1 MPSRLR
7 AGRAAGRARPA
18 GAGPGEG
25 EGKGWGAVGGCVGQ
39 CRGGGGRDAER
50 CAPTVLAGLGGVP
63 SAGCAKGGRIR
74 PLGGGAPL
82 DRPLPAPKIAP
93 YGAGH
98 RGGHGRP
105 LPPLT
110 PAPRGSDRGR
120 PSVTATRPSR
130 GAASPGGGGVL
141 VPAVARPAV
150 GCPLAFPRLCRG
162 GKHPRRCSSRSRRMG
177 LYASAR
183 VRAPPYGAH
192 PAAVTRPPCPTWW
205 PTLSWHS
212 DSPQPGPTA
221 RSP

>member
-110 PAPRGSDRGR
+110 PAPRGSNRGR

-130 GAASPGGGGVL
+130 GAASPGGAFSSPLWHARLLAALSPSRGSAEGVNI
-141 VPAVARPAV
+141 
-150 GCPLAFPRLCRG
+150 
-162 GKHPRRCSSRSRRMG
+162 
-177 LYASAR
+177 
-183 VRAPPYGAH
+183 
-192 PAAVTRPPCPTWW
+192 PAAAAAAPVGWVCTHPHVCAHLRTA
-205 PTLSWHS
+205 PTLL
-212 DSPQPGPTA
+212 P
-221 RSP
+221 